1 MSLSKKD
8 YNMCLYNS
16 LAPKAGDSPKNIKDN
31 IAEGERKRIGKLGDT
46 NDLNNFIQIYPFD
59 VIVISRG
66 SDNKP
71 DFSKILDFHK
81 TTGQAKDTIVIMYS
95 KKHFSPVNMISDTM
109 MEVLA
114 IMANDFHNQRLR
126 THFPD
131 NASAFHM
138 AGFETWDV
146 TTQAMENSMG
156 NYYDNYESEV
166 EQAMENSMKIQSK
179 PKEDTSLDLVFAAS
193 LFVREQFIQNQF
205 WDDVALAQS
214 LQ

>member
-16 LAPKAGDSPKNIKDN
+16 LAQKAGDSPKNIKEN
-31 IAEGERKRIGKLGDT
+31 IAEGERKKIGKLGDT

-95 KKHFSPVNMISDTM
+95 KKHFLSVNMISDTM

-131 NASAFHM
+131 NAYESEM
-138 AGFETWDV
+138 E
-146 TTQAMENSMG
+146 QAMENSMG
-156 NYYDNYESEV
+156 NYYDNYESGM
-166 EQAMENSMKIQSK
+166 EQAIENSMKIQSK
-179 PKEDTSLDLVFAAS
+179 PKEDTSLDLVLAAS
-193 LFVREQFIQNQF
+193 LFEHEQFTQNQF

>member
-1 MSLSKKD
+1 MSLSEKD

-16 LAPKAGDSPKNIKDN
+16 LAPKAGDSPKNIKEN
-31 IAEGERKRIGKLGDT
+31 IAEGERKKIGKLGDT

-114 IMANDFHNQRLR
+114 IMTNDFHNQQLR

-131 NASAFHM
+131 NAYELEM
-138 AGFETWDV
+138 E
-146 TTQAMENSMG
+146 QAMENSMG
-156 NYYDNYESEV
+156 NYYDNYESEM

-179 PKEDTSLDLVFAAS
+179 PKEDTSLDSVLATS
-193 LFVREQFIQNQF
+193 LFEHEQFIQNQF

>member
-16 LAPKAGDSPKNIKDN
+16 LAPKAGDSPKNIKEN
-31 IAEGERKRIGKLGDT
+31 IAEGERKKIGKLGDT

-114 IMANDFHNQRLR
+114 IMAKDFHNQQLR

-131 NASAFHM
+131 NAYELEM
-138 AGFETWDV
+138 E
-146 TTQAMENSMG
+146 QAMENSMG
-156 NYYDNYESEV
+156 NYYDNYESEM

-179 PKEDTSLDLVFAAS
+179 PKEDTSLDSVLATS
-193 LFVREQFIQNQF
+193 LFEHEQFIQNQF

>member
-1 MSLSKKD
+1 MSLSEKD

-16 LAPKAGDSPKNIKDN
+16 LAPKAGDSPKNIKEN
-31 IAEGERKRIGKLGDT
+31 IAEGERKKIGKLGDT

-114 IMANDFHNQRLR
+114 IMTNDFHNQQLR

-131 NASAFHM
+131 NA
-138 AGFETWDV
+138 
-146 TTQAMENSMG
+146 
-156 NYYDNYESEV
+156 YELEM

-179 PKEDTSLDLVFAAS
+179 PKEDTSLDSVLAAS
-193 LFVREQFIQNQF
+193 LFEHEQFIQNQF

>member
-1 MSLSKKD
+1 MSLSEKD

-16 LAPKAGDSPKNIKDN
+16 LAPKAGDSAKNIKEN
-31 IAEGERKRIGKLGDT
+31 IAEGERKKIGKLGDT

-114 IMANDFHNQRLR
+114 IMAKDFHNQQLR
-126 THFPD
+126 CLL
-131 NASAFHM
+131 
-138 AGFETWDV
+138 
-146 TTQAMENSMG
+146 
-156 NYYDNYESEV
+156 Y
-166 EQAMENSMKIQSK
+166 
-179 PKEDTSLDLVFAAS
+179 TSPSPRD
-193 LFVREQFIQNQF
+193 RG
-205 WDDVALAQS
+205 
-214 LQ
+214 

>member
-16 LAPKAGDSPKNIKDN
+16 LAPKAGDSPKNIKEN
-31 IAEGERKRIGKLGDT
+31 IAEGERKKIGKLGDT

-95 KKHFSPVNMISDTM
+95 KKHFLSVNMISDTM

-131 NASAFHM
+131 NAYESEM
-138 AGFETWDV
+138 E
-146 TTQAMENSMG
+146 QAMENSMG
-156 NYYDNYESEV
+156 NYYDNYESGM
-166 EQAMENSMKIQSK
+166 EQAIENSMKIQSK
-179 PKEDTSLDLVFAAS
+179 PKEDTSLDLVLAAS
-193 LFVREQFIQNQF
+193 LFEHEQFTQNQF

>member
-16 LAPKAGDSPKNIKDN
+16 LAPKAGDSPKNIKEN
-31 IAEGERKRIGKLGDT
+31 IAEGERKKIGKLGDT

-114 IMANDFHNQRLR
+114 IMTNDFHNQQLR
-126 THFPD
+126 THFTD
-131 NASAFHM
+131 NAYESGM
-138 AGFETWDV
+138 E
-146 TTQAMENSMG
+146 QAMKNSMG
-156 NYYDNYESEV
+156 NYYDNYESEM

-179 PKEDTSLDLVFAAS
+179 PKEDTSLDSVLATS
-193 LFVREQFIQNQF
+193 LFEHEQFIQNQF

>member
-16 LAPKAGDSPKNIKDN
+16 LAPKAGDSPKNIKEN
-31 IAEGERKRIGKLGDT
+31 IAEGERKKIGKLGDT

-114 IMANDFHNQRLR
+114 IMADDFHNQRLR
-126 THFPD
+126 THFTD
-131 NASAFHM
+131 NA
-138 AGFETWDV
+138 
-146 TTQAMENSMG
+146 
-156 NYYDNYESEV
+156 YESEMEQAMKNSIGNYHDDYELQMV
-166 EQAMENSMKIQSK
+166 QAMENSMKIQSK
-179 PKEDTSLDLVFAAS
+179 PKEDTSLDAVLAAS
-193 LFVREQFIQNQF
+193 FFEHEQFTQNQF

>member
-16 LAPKAGDSPKNIKDN
+16 LAPKAGDSPKNIKEN
-31 IAEGERKRIGKLGDT
+31 IAEGERKKIGKLGDT

-109 MEVLA
+109 MKVLA
-114 IMANDFHNQRLR
+114 IMAKDFHNQQLR
-126 THFPD
+126 THFTD
-131 NASAFHM
+131 NAYESGM
-138 AGFETWDV
+138 E
-146 TTQAMENSMG
+146 QAMKNSMK
-156 NYYDNYESEV
+156 NYHDDYESKMEQEM
-166 EQAMENSMKIQSK
+166 EQAMENSMKIQSNL
-179 PKEDTSLDLVFAAS
+179 KEDTSLDSVLAAS
-193 LFVREQFIQNQF
+193 LFEHEQFTQNQF

>member
-16 LAPKAGDSPKNIKDN
+16 LAPKAGDSPKNIKEN

-109 MEVLA
+109 MKVLV
-114 IMANDFHNQRLR
+114 IMAKDFL
-126 THFPD
+126 
-131 NASAFHM
+131 
-138 AGFETWDV
+138 V
-146 TTQAMENSMG
+146 TA
-156 NYYDNYESEV
+156 
-166 EQAMENSMKIQSK
+166 
-179 PKEDTSLDLVFAAS
+179 
-193 LFVREQFIQNQF
+193 
-205 WDDVALAQS
+205 
-214 LQ
+214 

>member
-16 LAPKAGDSPKNIKDN
+16 LAPKAGDSPKNIKEN
-31 IAEGERKRIGKLGDT
+31 IAEGERKKIGKLGDT

-81 TTGQAKDTIVIMYS
+81 TTGQAKDTIIIMYS

-114 IMANDFHNQRLR
+114 IMANDFHNQQLR
-126 THFPD
+126 TYFTD
-131 NASAFHM
+131 NAYESGM
-138 AGFETWDV
+138 E
-146 TTQAMENSMG
+146 QAMKNSMG
-156 NYYDNYESEV
+156 NYYDDYESKM

-179 PKEDTSLDLVFAAS
+179 PKEDTSLDLVLAAS
-193 LFVREQFIQNQF
+193 LFEHEQFIQNQF